1 MTLDIPCRSRESV
14 RARLWH
20 VLVDRADMAKR
31 DSSVRAFP
39 RSSNVEVSGY
49 ADQVRRGVA
58 RRARILAVA
67 AAGQCGTR
75 EADRYPTS
83 LSTTSSSGI
92 RVVSP
97 TGRPAPAAPPR
108 EDARAEDRHRLQG
121 RRRRRRGWSQFV
133 RSRADGYN
141 IVGTNLPTIV
151 TQPILQDV
159 GYLTDQFLPICDFQY
174 TPLILATKKGS
185 PYKTLQDFITAAKAN
200 PGKLSIGGVA
210 LWSVTHIMAL
220 NFMKDAGIQTQFVP
234 HTGTASLM
242 SNILGGHVDVG
253 IPYSDDMVRMQDQI
267 QRLAIAP
274 RSASRAGR
282 MSRPLGSRAS
292 ITTRASRAES
302 HSRPAR
308 RTTPSRSWKKRSSR
322 SPTAPRWSPR

>member
-1 MTLDIPCRSRESV
+1 MRIKCVAVWLV
-14 RARLWH
+14 
-20 VLVDRADMAKR
+20 VL
-31 DSSVRAFP
+31 
-39 RSSNVEVSGY
+39 G
-49 ADQVRRGVA
+49 
-58 RRARILAVA
+58 ILAVA
-67 AAGQCGTR
+67 ATGQCGTR
-75 EADRYPTS
+75 EADRYPTKPINY
-83 LSTTSSSGI
+83 L
-92 RVVSP
+92 VVWDPGGQS
-97 TGRPAPAAPPR
+97 
-108 EDARAEDRHRLQG
+108 DRTARLQQPLLEKMLG
-121 RRRRRRGWSQFV
+121 QKIVIDYKVGGGGAVGWSQFV

-267 QRLAIAP
+267 HVLAIAAKERFP
-274 RSASRAGR
+274 GRPDVPTFKEQGFDYDAGVSRGVALPAGAPDYALKKLEKAFVEITNNPEVVAQMTKDGFVSRA
-282 MSRPLGSRAS
+282 LN
-292 ITTRASRAES
+292 AEQFKAEIK
-302 HSRPAR
+302 RQVAF
-308 RTTPSRSWKKRSSR
+308 WQNALKDADIKKK
-322 SPTAPRWSPR
+322 